1 MSALDDMHAN
11 LLAILGG
18 GSAGSKTDWAASYL
32 AALPLRDALALTRVW
47 LAPAGYAVVPVE
59 PTLEMLLAAPGR
71 TNQATEESMY
81 HGIYRAM
88 LAAAK
93 ETQA

>member
-1 MSALDDMHAN
+1 MSARDVIARAILDDADFADVGSIDLAEFPSCTRRAN
-11 LLAILGG
+11 TILT
-18 GSAGSKTDWAASYL
+18 AL
-32 AALPLRDALALTRVW
+32 AA
-47 LAPAGYAVVPVE
+47 AGYAVVPVE
-59 PTLEMLLAAPGR
+59 PTREMLLAAPGR

-93 ETQA
+93 EPQV